1 MKKYLILFV
10 WWVCCTTFGLAQQ
23 NDLPLHTYY
32 KTAFLQQEGKRSIET
47 FFPANENQLDLH
59 RLIRDSSKQYYD
71 FTEWLFKKHWLAVER
86 PEGNL
91 SISPLVD
98 FTGGKALSDPEH
110 KNIFRNTRGIFAE
123 GELLNKIGF
132 QFIFAENQARFMAY
146 ESAYFN
152 QQGERYVGAGAY
164 AVQNAVIPGG
174 ARTKPFKTDAYDYAF
189 SMGSV
194 HYQVN
199 RKLDIDVGNTPLFV
213 GAGYRSLLLSDNILG
228 FPHLRTRWQISPKWS
243 YQLVFGKQQNLF
255 RKPLTQAVESV
266 YEAKLFGAT
275 YLTFQPAAH
284 FSMSLFTA
292 GSQLRGDSLV
302 KHSLQPQ
309 MLIPLPFAQNDL
321 LFGNSDLFNGITGL
335 NVDLGLEH
343 AHLYGQLVVDR
354 YAQTFLFAGQLGVYF
369 FDILKVKNLSAQVEI
384 NVVPDHFYEAAN
396 PKLSYSHNNL
406 PLAHPKGNNFN
417 EALMRLNYEYKRLFV
432 QSKTVVQD
440 NSGGSITTQF
450 LPNSIFSDA
459 VDDSYVHSGRGM
471 TIIQEVELGYR
482 FNRKYNAMLLV
493 SWKARHFDY
502 PGQANTAQQLTIGLR
517 TGLLNQ
523 YLDF

>member
-1 MKKYLILFV
+1 MKTSGILFCWLSCV
-10 WWVCCTTFGLAQQ
+10 ATWSFAQQ

-32 KTAFLQQEGKRSIET
+32 KSAFLQQEGKRSIET

-71 FTEWLFKKHWLAVER
+71 FTEWLFKKHWLSVER

-98 FTGGKALSDPEH
+98 FTGGKELSDPERGT
-110 KNIFRNTRGIFAE
+110 IFRNTRGIFAE

-132 QFIFAENQARFMAY
+132 QFIFAENQARFMGY

-152 QQGERYVGAGAY
+152 QQGERYVGTGAY
-164 AVQNAVIPGG
+164 SVQNAVIPGG

-199 RKLDIDVGNTPLFV
+199 RRLDIEAGNTPLFV
-213 GAGYRSLLLSDNILG
+213 GAGYRSLLLSDNMLG
-228 FPHLRTRWQISPKWS
+228 FPHLRARWQINPKWS
-243 YQLVFGKQQNLF
+243 YQVVFGKQQNLY

-275 YLTFQPAAH
+275 YLTFQPIDQL
-284 FSMSLFTA
+284 SLSLFTA

-302 KHSLQPQ
+302 KHGLQPQ
-309 MLIPLPFAQNDL
+309 MLVPLPLVQNDL
-321 LFGNSDLFNGITGL
+321 LFGNAALFNGITGL
-335 NVDLGLEH
+335 NLDLSLEH
-343 AHLYGQLVVDR
+343 AHMYGQFVVDS
-354 YAQTFLFAGQLGVYF
+354 YAQTFLFAGQVGAYF
-369 FDILKVKNLSAQVEI
+369 FDILKVKNLSAQVEL
-384 NVVPDHFYEAAN
+384 NVVPDHFYESVN

-417 EALMRLNYEYKRLFV
+417 EALLRLNYEYKRMFV
-432 QSKTVVQD
+432 QSKTIVQD
-440 NSGGSITTQF
+440 NSGGSVTTQF
-450 LPNSIFSDA
+450 APNSIFSDA
-459 VDDSYVHSGRGM
+459 IDHSYPYVGRGI
-471 TIIQEVELGYR
+471 TVIQEVGLGYR

-493 SWKARHFDY
+493 SWKIRRFDY
-502 PGQANTAQQLTIGLR
+502 PGQTNTAQQLMIGFQ